1 MNEEFNSLFYP
12 RGIAIIGASNNFFSG
27 GSPFLVSLLS
37 AKYPREKLFPI
48 NPKYQEIFG
57 LKAYPSLLDVPH
69 PVDYVIIAIP
79 KRSIMGAVDD
89 CIKKGVKLI
98 CSFTSGFSELG
109 TEEGIEQEKKLIEK
123 IKKHDIRLLGPNCIG
138 IYSSESRI
146 SFQGALYHTVGPE
159 NVGDISIISQSGG
172 NTDVIIGHGHCIGM
186 KFNKAV
192 SYGNGA
198 DINADELLEFF
209 AGDPTTNLILEYLE
223 GFKNPKQAQNY
234 LRILRDTS
242 KKKPVVIWK
251 GGTSESGAR
260 AIKSHTGSIA
270 GDYRISNIAL
280 QQNGAVT
287 LDNMY
292 DLINTGLLFSKLQ
305 KQGKFHKIKPEL
317 AIVGGGGG
325 NTVQYAD
332 TLSSYGLNFPAFSE
346 EISKEILTVV
356 GEVGTLLKNP
366 IDLNVAM
373 FEIKVV
379 KRMLQILDSH
389 LDCTLIYEPG
399 IEWMLFNE
407 KVLIECATEY
417 DVNFEK
423 MLKSNMKMIVR
434 LERKLKNPLIIMSPS
449 FFRDPDILK
458 SKFIL
463 EKLFLDANI
472 PVIDHLKYL
481 GVSLSKLLH
490 YKDWLANNS

>member
-12 RGIAIIGASNNFFSG
+12 RGIAIVGASANFFSG
-27 GSPFLVSLLS
+27 GSPFLVSLLA
-37 AKYPREKLFPI
+37 AKYPRDKIYPI
-48 NPKYQEIFG
+48 NPKHEMIFG

-69 PVDYVIIAIP
+69 PIDYVIIAIP
-79 KRSIMGAVDD
+79 KKIILDVVDD

-109 TEEGIEQEKKLIEK
+109 TKEGIEHEKKLIEK
-123 IKKHDIRLLGPNCIG
+123 IKPHDIRLLGPNCIG

-146 SFQGALYHTVGPE
+146 SFQGALYNTVGPE
-159 NVGDISIISQSGG
+159 NVGDVSVISQSGG
-172 NTDVIIGHGHCIGM
+172 NTDVIIGHGHYIGL
-186 KFNKAV
+186 KLNKAV

-209 AGDPTTNLILEYLE
+209 GGDPTTNLILEYLE

-234 LRILRDTS
+234 LRILKETS
-242 KKKPVVIWK
+242 KMKPVIIWK

-280 QQNGAVT
+280 EQNGAVT
-287 LDNMY
+287 VDNIY
-292 DLINTGLLFSKLQ
+292 DLINTGLVFSMLQ
-305 KQGKFHKIKPEL
+305 KSGKFHKIKPEL
-317 AIVGGGGG
+317 ACVGGGGG

-332 TLSSYGLNFPAFSE
+332 TLSSYGLKFPPFSE
-346 EISKEILTVV
+346 EVSKEILTVV

-407 KVLIECATEY
+407 KVLVECSTEY
-417 DVNFEK
+417 DVDFEK
-423 MLKSNMKMIVR
+423 MLKTNMRTIIR
-434 LERKLKNPLIIMSPS
+434 LDRKLKNPLIIMSS
-449 FFRDPDILK
+449 SYFRSPDILK
-458 SKFIL
+458 GKYRI

-481 GVSLSKLLH
+481 GMSLSKLLK
-490 YKDWLANNS
+490 YKDWLSNNQ